1 MSPTL
6 SEFVKLAS
14 HVEPFARLVFHLLV
28 ESLDELALVN
38 VLFFSKIHSFSDI
51 GDYLA
56 TAADADCFAPYTVL
70 ERCLI
75 DHRHRWLSGLNPGSL
90 FDCVD
95 FDHLL
100 YRGGIKNDRVGLRN
114 DVLLDCRGV

>member
-1 MSPTL
+1 M
-6 SEFVKLAS
+6 KLAS

-28 ESLDELALVN
+28 ETLDELALVN
-38 VLFFSKIHSFSDI
+38 VLLFSKIQSLSDM

-56 TAADADCFAPYTVL
+56 TAADTDCFAPYTVL

-75 DHRHRWLSGLNPGSL
+75 DYRHRWLSGLDSSSL
-90 FDCVD
+90 FDRVD
-95 FDHLL
+95 FNHLL
-100 YRGGIKNDRVGLRN
+100 YRGGIKNDRVGLHN